1 MKKVILLTILTV
13 LSSVSFAQTSTTPP
27 TPSTGNS
34 TLDNAMNQ
42 AKNQSGSFNSMA
54 SNPFSFCSGP
64 KPSKHDPMRK
74 VWDQICPAGNAQA
87 AAAPV
92 PVPSGTS
99 LPDTSSLKNQFNQTN
114 GSK

>member
-1 MKKVILLTILTV
+1 MKKTILLTILTV
-13 LSSVSFAQTSTTPP
+13 LSGVSFAQNSM
-27 TPSTGNS
+27 PSSGNS

-64 KPSKHDPMRK
+64 KPNKHDPMRK
-74 VWDQICPAGNAQA
+74 VWDQICPAGNAKP

-92 PVPSGTS
+92 PVPTGNPI
-99 LPDTSSLKNQFNQTN
+99 PDTKSLQNQFNQMN
-114 GSK
+114 SNK

>member
-13 LSSVSFAQTSTTPP
+13 LSSVSFAQTAP

-92 PVPSGTS
+92 PVPTGNPTT
-99 LPDTSSLKNQFNQTN
+99 DTKALQDQFNKMN